1 MSEVLYSMEAAICGI
16 RQESK
21 ATGGISRAT
30 MVRGSANGTL
40 RVSRELMVGE
50 HVLHLTIS
58 PTDGCPSEVTV
69 AVSDLI
75 EMLNEFNLLPHP
87 ERDNG
92 SN

>member
-1 MSEVLYSMEAAICGI
+1 MSEVSYTMEAVICGVW
-16 RQESK
+16 QESK
-21 ATGGISRAT
+21 ATGGIFRAT

-40 RVSRELMVGE
+40 RVSRESMVGE
-50 HVLHLTIS
+50 RVLHLTTS
-58 PTDGCPSEVTV
+58 ATNGHPAEVTV

-75 EMLNEFNLLPHP
+75 EALEEFNLLPHP